1 MTDTPSAPP
10 PFRFHQGSAPLLIS
24 IPHGGVYLP
33 PLLAERLSAEARAVP
48 DTDWHLERLY
58 AFAKDLGA
66 SVLAA
71 THSRY
76 VIDLNRPPDDIV
88 MYAGAN
94 NTELCPTR
102 FFDGTPLY
110 RAGREPDAVERAR
123 RLKLYW
129 QPYHA
134 AIERELARLRA
145 LHGHALLWDG
155 HSIESELP
163 WLFEG
168 RLPELNLGSNA
179 AQSCSPAARAAVAA
193 VLAAQRSYSQVV
205 DGRFKG
211 GYITRHYGRPA
222 EGWQALQ
229 MEMVQ
234 AIYMLEDRQH
244 PPPRPLQPAKV
255 AQLQPLLQAC
265 LQAFLDAE

>member
-1 MTDTPSAPP
+1 MPDGAAP
-10 PFRFHQGSAPLLIS
+10 FTLRAGRVPLLIS
-24 IPHGGVYLP
+24 LPHVGSEIPWELR
-33 PLLAERLSAEARAVP
+33 ERLQDRALASE
-48 DTDWHLERLY
+48 DSDWHLEAVY
-58 AFAKDLGA
+58 APIAEALGA
-66 SVLAA
+66 SLLVPRF
-71 THSRY
+71 SRY

-110 RAGREPDAVERAR
+110 REGCEPDALERAR

-145 LHGHALLWDG
+145 LHGRALLWDG

-234 AIYMLEDRQH
+234 AIYMLEDRLH
-244 PPPRPLQPAKV
+244 PPPRPLQPAKL
-255 AQLQPLLQAC
+255 AQLQPLLQTC